1 MVIVFFGKSPS
12 RKLMFWVAIYYNSF
26 WHGLKM
32 VICRFFSNHVDTFM
46 AQSALYQTLPAYLNA
61 SLIEAQVKAVL
72 EEDVGN
78 RDLTAVLIPAG
89 TRASATIISRQ
100 QAVVCGCA
108 WLQQCFEQL
117 DPTVTLD
124 WQVKDGDLVQAD
136 QPLVKINGD
145 ARAMLSA
152 ERPALNFLQTLSAV
166 ATHTRRYVDAIA
178 GLPTQ
183 ILDTRKTLPGL
194 RLAQKYA
201 VLTGGG
207 ANQRLAL
214 YDGILIKENHIAAAG
229 SIASVLKA
237 AFEIGET
244 ENIQIEVESL
254 NELQQALDAGAI
266 SILLDNFALDDL
278 RQAVTINQKQ
288 ALLEASGN
296 VDLTTVRA
304 IAETGVDRISI
315 GALTKH
321 IQAIDLSMRIQ
332 MRL

>member
-1 MVIVFFGKSPS
+1 MT
-12 RKLMFWVAIYYNSF
+12 
-26 WHGLKM
+26 
-32 VICRFFSNHVDTFM
+32 TFP
-46 AQSALYQTLPAYLNA
+46 LYQHLPDYLDQTIIAEQVRATLA
-61 SLIEAQVKAVL
+61 
-72 EEDVGN
+72 EDIGN
-78 RDLTAVLIPAG
+78 GDLTAALIPTG
-89 TRASATIISRQ
+89 TQASATIISRED
-100 QAVVCGCA
+100 AVICGCA
-108 WLQQCFEQL
+108 WLAQCFEQL
-117 DPTVTLD
+117 DPAIQLTWL
-124 WQVKDGDLVQAD
+124 VKDGERVQAN
-136 QPLVKINGD
+136 QPLVNIQGD

-178 GLPTQ
+178 GLPAQ

-229 SIASVLKA
+229 SITAVLQA
-237 AFEIGET
+237 AFALRQT
-244 ENIQIEVESL
+244 ENIQIEVENL
-254 NELQQALDAGAI
+254 DELQQALTAGAT
-266 SILLDNFALDDL
+266 SILLDNFTLEAL
-278 RQAVTINQKQ
+278 RQAVAMNQKR

-315 GALTKH
+315 GALTKN
-321 IQAIDLSMRIQ
+321 IQAVDLSMRIQ
-332 MRL
+332 MKL